1 MEMED
6 VRLGDLLLLLQK
18 DDVVDGNSLAYSLDG
33 GVGVLYLHLE
43 RQEEE
48 AASVASI
55 QKEKSRW
62 LLLDHTEAQL
72 LTKLQKEIRRRKDAE
87 ASLSFLKQQQK
98 SRENAETVDNYEMR
112 LSGESSRAATVS
124 SLSRQVAHAQEEM
137 SALKERMK
145 SQRADAI
152 FKAKVANRV
161 IVEQREKTDRL
172 HMQIEDQHQAII
184 VGYEE
189 LESSKQRES
198 TLDDRH
204 ANLLSAHSHLIA
216 ERNSLLRTRLSTS
229 RDLTRAVL
237 VAKESKKEVEAFKG
251 AIERLL
257 DVISQEGEDD
267 EEGREEDEED
277 ETFEHSIISICK

>member
-1 MEMED
+1 MED

-18 DDVVDGNSLAYSLDG
+18 DEVVDGNSLAYSLDG

-72 LTKLQKEIRRRKDAE
+72 LAKLQKEILRRKDAE
-87 ASLSFLKQQQK
+87 ASLTFLKQQK
-98 SRENAETVDNYEMR
+98 SRENTETVDNYEMR

-124 SLSRQVAHAQEEM
+124 SLNRQVAHAQEEL

-198 TLDDRH
+198 ILDDRH
-204 ANLLSAHSHLIA
+204 AHLLSAHSHLIA

-257 DVISQEGEDD
+257 DVISREGEDD

>member
-1 MEMED
+1 M
-6 VRLGDLLLLLQK
+6 
-18 DDVVDGNSLAYSLDG
+18 N
-33 GVGVLYLHLE
+33 
-43 RQEEE
+43 
-48 AASVASI
+48 
-55 QKEKSRW
+55 
-62 LLLDHTEAQL
+62 
-72 LTKLQKEIRRRKDAE
+72 
-87 ASLSFLKQQQK
+87 
-98 SRENAETVDNYEMR
+98 
-112 LSGESSRAATVS
+112 
-124 SLSRQVAHAQEEM
+124 RQVAHAQEEL

-198 TLDDRH
+198 ILDDRH
-204 ANLLSAHSHLIA
+204 AHLLSAHSHLIA

-257 DVISQEGEDD
+257 DVISREGEDD